1 MNIADRI
8 QQLRKTRGM
17 SQEELADLVGVSRQ
31 AVSKWESEQS
41 LPDLDKLVLLSE
53 IFETTTDY
61 LLKGV
66 EPAGKGE
73 ARPSAVAVSVF
84 AVSWECV
91 GLLAAVTIWLQ
102 WQTPLAVGIGLLLV
116 IFGVVFFLM
125 GQLFDTQEKA
135 KAKRLFLAPVVWLGL
150 WIPLAVGFNLLTGAL
165 MGGGGLAAPLP
176 LLDGTTW
183 PLFALFWAVYLA
195 AGVLGQVAMT
205 KRK

>member
-8 QQLRKTRGM
+8 QQLRKAKGF

-84 AVSWECV
+84 AVAWECV

-116 IFGVVFFLM
+116 IFGVVFFPWANSLILRRKPKPN
-125 GQLFDTQEKA
+125 GSSW
-135 KAKRLFLAPVVWLGL
+135 RRWCGWGCGSPWRWGL
-150 WIPLAVGFNLLTGAL
+150 TC
-165 MGGGGLAAPLP
+165 
-176 LLDGTTW
+176 
-183 PLFALFWAVYLA
+183 
-195 AGVLGQVAMT
+195 
-205 KRK
+205 